1 MENKFT
7 RLTNEQLAIKCNF
20 IENYLSSQ
28 NAASG
33 ALFDS
38 NANVSN
44 KNIATMEAELN
55 KDINIQINRTL
66 VFNKIEELFGENLAN
81 EYIRQLEEHEIYVH
95 DETSLKP
102 YCVSVSMYPLLLDG
116 LTKLGGESKAPK
128 HLPSFCGSFVNFLF
142 SVSSQFAG
150 AVATVEFL
158 LYFDY
163 FSRKDFG
170 ENYIQNHKK
179 MIESE
184 L

>member
-1 MENKFT
+1 MKNKFT
-7 RLTNEQLAIKCNF
+7 RLTDEQLEVKCNF
-20 IENYLSSQ
+20 IENYLLSS

-55 KDINIQINRTL
+55 KDINIQVNRKL
-66 VFNKIEELFGENLAN
+66 ISNKIKDLFGDNLAV
-81 EYIRQLEEHEIYVH
+81 EYIRQLNDHEIYVH

-128 HLPSFCGSFVNFLF
+128 HLG
-142 SVSSQFAG
+142 
-150 AVATVEFL
+150 
-158 LYFDY
+158 
-163 FSRKDFG
+163 
-170 ENYIQNHKK
+170 
-179 MIESE
+179 
-184 L
+184 

>member
-1 MENKFT
+1 MKTKFAK
-7 RLTNEQLAIKCNF
+7 LTDEQLEIKCLF
-20 IENYLSSQ
+20 IDNYLSSQ
-28 NAASG
+28 NAATG

-38 NANVSN
+38 NANVSS

-55 KDINIQINRTL
+55 KDINIQINRKL
-66 VFNKIEELFGENLAN
+66 VFNKIKTLFSLDLAQ

-128 HLPSFCGSFVNFLF
+128 HLASYCGSFVNFLF

-158 LYFDY
+158 LYFD
-163 FSRKDFG
+163 
-170 ENYIQNHKK
+170 
-179 MIESE
+179 
-184 L
+184 